1 MLARWSSLNSLFAV
15 GTPAAVAIGFAAAA
29 GLAASVVLLPDARGA
44 AGGGL
49 ALLMVAIAAIDARR
63 FIIPDELNAA
73 ALALGLVHAALQAG
87 QAGDVIVV
95 ALGLAALRGAV
106 LAVAFWSLRLLY
118 RRFRAQEGLGLGD
131 VKLACVAG
139 VWLDWSAMPIAIEI
153 AALSALAVCA
163 VRYFRDGRSFR
174 ATTKLP
180 FGLFFAPAIWIAWL
194 VGATLLAV
202 PAASFP

>member
-1 MLARWSSLNSLFAV
+1 MLVRWSSLNSLS
-15 GTPAAVAIGFAAAA
+15 AIGTLEAIASGLAAAA
-29 GLAASVVLLPDARGA
+29 GLAASVILLPDARGA

-49 ALLMVAIAAIDARR
+49 ALIMVAIAAIDARR

-73 ALALGLVHAALQAG
+73 AVALGIVHAALQG
-87 QAGDVIVV
+87 GDAVV
-95 ALGLAALRGAV
+95 AALGLAALRGAM
-106 LAVAFWSLRLLY
+106 LATAFWSMRLLY
-118 RRFRAQEGLGLGD
+118 RRFRGQDGLGLGD

-139 VWLDWSAMPIAIEI
+139 VWLDWSAIPIAIEI

-194 VGATLLAV
+194 LDATLLAL